1 MAYFTDFPV
10 TAYRFGNELNA
21 NIFPDLST
29 YVSILDLIKDSV
41 SFYNSYY
48 IQDGER
54 PDQVA
59 YKLYRDPNL
68 HWTFYFMND
77 SIRERGWPLSNREI
91 LAQVD
96 KDFTHNVLVTRTPLA
111 GKFKVGQTIEGTN
124 SSATAT
130 IKHRNLDLGQLTLD
144 DVSGTFTNNET
155 IESTN
160 ADGFLETIVSQS
172 YSSEALAVHH
182 YENDAGEWVDIDP
195 TVGPG
200 ALYTAITNTD
210 RYIALN
216 DELKQIR
223 VIKPSAILDV
233 VDAFKEALKA

>member
-1 MAYFTDFPV
+1 MAYFSDFPLA
-10 TAYRFGNELNA
+10 AYKFGDETNS
-21 NIFPDLST
+21 NIFPDLSL

-59 YKLYRDPNL
+59 YKLYKDATL

-77 SIRERGWPLSNREI
+77 AIRERGWPLSNREI

-96 KDFTHNVLVTRTPLA
+96 KDFTQHVLVTRTPLA

-124 SSATAT
+124 SAATAKIT
-130 IKHRNLDLGQLTLD
+130 HRNLDLGQLTLTNL
-144 DVSGTFTNNET
+144 SGTFRNNET
-155 IESTN
+155 IESIN
-160 ADGFLETIVSQS
+160 ADGYLETIVGSS
-172 YSSEALAVHH
+172 ISSEALAVHH

-195 TVGPG
+195 SVGPG
-200 ALYTAITNTD
+200 SLYAAVTNTD

-216 DELKQIR
+216 NELKQIR
-223 VIKPSAILDV
+223 IIKPSAILDV
-233 VDAFKEALKA
+233 VDAFKEAIRS